1 MPAWP
6 ATLPQFVLESGYQE
20 QLQDQVVETQMESGP
35 VKVRRRFTKQVRTFQ
50 CQMLMTAAQHVIFE
64 SFWQTDCLGGSIS
77 FTWVHPRTR
86 AAATFRFRTPAPQY
100 QTVGGVNVIATFA
113 LEQL

>member
-20 QLQDQVVETQMESGP
+20 QLQDQVIETQMETGP
-35 VKVRRRFTKQVRTFQ
+35 VKVRRRFTKSIRTFQ
-50 CQMLMTAAQHVIFE
+50 CQMLMTAAQQAAFE
-64 SFWQTDCLGGSIS
+64 SFWQNDCLGGSIS

-86 AAATFRFRTPAPQY
+86 VAATFRFRTPAPQY
-100 QTVGGVNVIATFA
+100 QTIGGTHMLVFFA